1 MNKKNKFSTTVRLV
15 LLGYSALAL
24 SLASCSN
31 SKKSENRW
39 EDVTDTVTYNKAL
52 EKNHSSI
59 NTTLSDNDEVKTL
72 PIYGNIG
79 LDSVLIESTNQT
91 QEYSNK
97 DGLFKLQGIKTR
109 NGRYVVRFSKE
120 GYFPLVKSEA
130 YNETDNI
137 QVKLQKMGNSER
149 TAHVEFNA
157 KEGKLLNVQDM
168 MIKIPANSLGYRDS
182 NEEYNG
188 KVTADIYYLSPK
200 DKEFSERMPGGDLA
214 ARNAAGEDVDLFSYG
229 MVNLMLKD
237 STGTPIKLKEDSAAT
252 VVFPLP
258 QGMGTEVKTIP
269 LWHFNDLTG
278 LWDEQGIAYRQGD
291 LFVGKVGHFS
301 WWNLDYPE
309 QRAVLR
315 GKVRNKEGLP
325 YRGAVVI
332 LSDQKRCIT
341 NNKGEF
347 TSYIPV
353 NIDITVKVL
362 VINEKIMEDK
372 ISTKQWGD
380 TLKKDF
386 VVKAPAIKISAKDCH
401 MFKQPV
407 YSLFYEIESESDTL
421 RTATTIRKDRPILI
435 PFLSNTKSTS
445 IILQTDFG
453 YIKKTVTPHKNETV
467 AVSFDPCEET
477 ITPGMY
483 YNFSQN
489 NIGFLWII
497 DPDANEFAYPLTKKD
512 LDFRK
517 SWFVA
522 GSQPEYDDKQI
533 RKISFR
539 NLIGEVIVDYDLNE
553 STYGVRKHVKF
564 NCAIDKN
571 DAKIEQKSGRFGKY
585 PEEGYLTIRDAGYN
599 KLLVTFEGEG
609 DFFQCDRVL
618 TGIYFSIYIKK
629 HPSLGEMSDLPP
641 AGDTPLSQK

>member
-59 NTTLSDNDEVKTL
+59 NTALSDNDEVKTL

-137 QVKLQKMGNSER
+137 LVKLQKMGDSER

-157 KEGKLLNVQDM
+157 TESKVLNVQDM
-168 MIKIPANSLGYRDS
+168 MIKIPANSLGTILS

-188 KVTADIYYLSPK
+188 KVTADIYYLSPN
-200 DKEFSERMPGGDLA
+200 DAEFAERMPGGDLA
-214 ARNAAGEDVDLFSYG
+214 ARNAAGKDVDLFSYG
-229 MVNLMLKD
+229 MVNLILKD
-237 STGTPIKLKEDSAAT
+237 STGTPMEFKKDSAAT

-258 QGMGTEVKTIP
+258 KGMETDVKSMP
-269 LWHFNDLTG
+269 LWHFNNSTG

-301 WWNLDYPE
+301 WWNLDSPE
-309 QRAVLR
+309 ERAILR
-315 GKVRNKEGLP
+315 GKVCDKEGIP
-325 YRGAVVI
+325 YSKVMVI
-332 LSDQKRCIT
+332 LSDQKKCVT

-347 TSYIPV
+347 TSYIPI
-353 NIDITVKVL
+353 NIDVKIK
-362 VINEKIMEDK
+362 VIVNETIQEEKVR
-372 ISTKQWGD
+372 TKQWGD
-380 TLKKDF
+380 TLKKEI
-386 VVKAPAIKISAKDCH
+386 VINAPSIKVNAKSCH

-407 YSLFYEIESESDTL
+407 YSLFYEFETGSDTL
-421 RTATTIRKDRPILI
+421 RTATTIKKDNPVLI
-435 PFLSNTKSTS
+435 PFPKSTKSAS

-453 YIKKTVTPHKNETV
+453 YIKKTVDTKNKGV
-467 AVSFDPCEET
+467 SVSFDPCEET

-489 NIGFLWII
+489 NIGFIWII
-497 DPDANEFAYPLTKKD
+497 DPDKNEFAYPLTMND
-512 LDFRK
+512 LKFSK
-517 SWFVA
+517 SFFVT
-522 GSQPEYDDKQI
+522 GSEPEYDDKQV
-533 RKISFR
+533 RKVSFK

-553 STYGVRKHVKF
+553 STYGVRKHMKF
-564 NCAIDKN
+564 NCIYSK
-571 DAKIEQKSGRFGKY
+571 KEFLSLQKLGWCGEY
-585 PEEGYLTIRDAGYN
+585 PEEGYLTIYDAGYN
-599 KLLVTFEGEG
+599 KLLVVFEGKG
-609 DFFQCDRVL
+609 DFFQCDRAL